1 MALKTHVLIS
11 SVNNLSDAR
20 YCAGMHV
27 NYIGFGFEKT
37 DNNYI
42 PRETFKE
49 LTEWLSGVD
58 FVGEFSHYETQD
70 VRMTLQ
76 DYGTK
81 YVQIKDKT
89 QVEQLQLDGFTVFLT
104 IDINDWVSLEGIRPN
119 YLVVESSHEKL
130 TKEELNIIKNLSA
143 TRKVFIGA
151 GITKENVESILSETN
166 AHGVALQGG
175 DEIRPGYK
183 DYDELADILETL
195 EVDDMAIGN

>member
-20 YCAGMHV
+20 YCSGMHV

-58 FVGEFSHYETQD
+58 FVGEFSHYDTQD

-81 YVQIKDKT
+81 VVQIRNKD
-89 QVEQLQLDGFTVFLT
+89 QVKQLQLDGFTVILT
-104 IDINDWVSLEGIRPN
+104 IDITDWLSIENIHPD
-119 YLVVESSHEKL
+119 YLVIESHHDVLTEEEIHIITKL
-130 TKEELNIIKNLSA
+130 STEH
-143 TRKVFIGA
+143 KVFIGA
-151 GITKENVESILSETN
+151 GITNENVEGILEETK
-166 AHGVALQGG
+166 AYGIALQGG

-183 DYDELADILETL
+183 DYDALADILETL
-195 EVDDMAIGN
+195 EVNDLE